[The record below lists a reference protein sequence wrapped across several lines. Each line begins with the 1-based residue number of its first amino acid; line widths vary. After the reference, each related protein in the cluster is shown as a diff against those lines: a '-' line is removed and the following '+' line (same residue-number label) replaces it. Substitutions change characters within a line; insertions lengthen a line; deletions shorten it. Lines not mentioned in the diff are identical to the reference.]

1 MLNDARIRAL
11 GPADKDYKILDTPKL
26 WLVVTPKGTKIF
38 RYRYT
43 FAGKDQ
49 QISIGKYPLVK
60 LVEARSIRDG
70 YDEMLAHGVNPSAK
84 KRDEKIIQRVTNG
97 NTFGKFAEA
106 YLKFRKAE
114 VTPKHLEKLES
125 HFRRHILPY
134 LGDMPLQEIKPMHV
148 VNAIDKVVEKKL
160 IETAIRCKML
170 ISQVFKFAVM
180 RGVEVL
186 DPVSALP
193 ARITPKQKT
202 KHFASIIEPK
212 KIGELLRS
220 FDRFNGSKVTHAAL
234 LLTPLLFV
242 RPGELR
248 RLKWSEIN
256 FAEKR
261 WYLPATKTKMDKDLI
276 VPLCKQAIDIINGL
290 KEITGKRPYVFA
302 GPRQFNGYM
311 SENTIN
317 KALKSLGWDT
327 QKDITAHG
335 FRAMARTVLSER
347 LGFEDK
353 IIELQISHKVLDH
366 LGRTYNRTEFIDA
379 RTEMMQKWAD
389 YLDELKANND

>member
-1 MLNDARIRAL
+1 MLNDAKIRAL
-11 GPADKDYKILDTPKL
+11 GPSDKDYKVNDSPKL
-26 WLVVTPKGTKIF
+26 WVVVTPKGSKIF

-49 QISIGKYPLVK
+49 QISIGKYPLIK
-60 LVEARSIRDG
+60 LAEARSIRDG
-70 YDEMLAHGVNPSAK
+70 YDEMLAHGINPSVK
-84 KRDEKIIQRVTNG
+84 KRDEKIIQRVSNG
-97 NTFGKFAEA
+97 NTFEKFAEA
-106 YLKFRKAE
+106 YLKFRDTE
-114 VTPKHLEKLES
+114 VTPKHLKKMET
-125 HFRRHILPY
+125 HFKRYIYPSI
-134 LGDMPLQEIKPMHV
+134 GDMPLKDIKPMHV
-148 VNAIDKVVEKKL
+148 VNVVDKVVDKKL
-160 IETAIRCKML
+160 YDTAGRTKMM
-170 ISQVFKFAVM
+170 ISQVFKFAVS

-193 ARITPKQKT
+193 NRIVPKQKV
-202 KHFASIIEPK
+202 KHHASIIEPK
-212 KIGELLRS
+212 KIGELLKS
-220 FDRFNGSKVTHAAL
+220 FDKFNGSKVTHAAL
-234 LLTPLLFV
+234 MMTPLVFV

-256 FAEKR
+256 LEEKR
-261 WYLPATKTKMDKDLI
+261 WYLPASKAKSDRDLV
-276 VPLCKQAIDIINGL
+276 VPLSKQVIKILDDL
-290 KEITGKRPYVFA
+290 KPITGKRPYVFA
-302 GPRQFNGYM
+302 GPREFNGHM

-327 QKDITAHG
+327 QTDITGHG

-366 LGRTYNRTEFIDA
+366 LGRTYNRTEFIEK

-389 YLDELKANND
+389 YLDELKAKE